1 MQKEAQPHMVTGA
14 EANGHKPKAI
24 PFFALISIDKID
36 DTKQMVRSG
45 KDDDHVIEL
54 ANSISVHGL
63 LEPIVVT
70 PAQDGAY
77 TLVAGYHRLQ
87 ACQRLGYKTIPAMIN
102 TRVTAENIRSVAL
115 VENIIR
121 RDMSLEEEILAIKTL
136 QDQDKL
142 SVSQITQ
149 AVGRSRAWVMRRIA
163 ADSMPDDVRVHLFSG
178 AITLGAAESIATI
191 PAPEA
196 RALVMAEA
204 INGRRTE
211 AELKQIVEVLAK
223 TPNIAEAV
231 EVGVQNAEYQ
241 QRTQKHIAAC
251 EACGTEVYRWNL
263 RPVFVCATG
272 CPDTT
277 AAGSKHGATSK
288 ETGTK
293 DTENARPTE
302 G

>member
-1 MQKEAQPHMVTGA
+1 MQKSAEAHMVTGPGM
-14 EANGHKPKAI
+14 NGNKPK
-24 PFFALISIDKID
+24 PKPVFALIAISKID

-54 ANSISVHGL
+54 SNSISVHGL

-87 ACQRLGYKTIPAMIN
+87 ACQRLGWKTIPSMIN
-102 TRVTAENIRSVAL
+102 TGITAENIRSVAL

-178 AITLGAAESIATI
+178 GITLGAAESIATI
-191 PAPEA
+191 HAPEA

-241 QRTQKHIAAC
+241 QRNQKHTAAC
-251 EACGTEVYRWNL
+251 EACGTEQYRWNL
-263 RPVFVCATG
+263 RPVFVCSTG
-272 CPDTT
+272 CPNTSST
-277 AAGSKHGATSK
+277 GGEHGAGAQATQ
-288 ETGTK
+288 TK
-293 DTENARPTE
+293 DTENA
-302 G
+302 